1 MEDNVSM
8 SLFEKIV
15 YLILVYFVAVIG
27 IYLYQAITSDDINNA
42 IGFIFDSAW
51 LSPTY
56 SFNFLF
62 EFLSRDNFFNNNTI
76 PNKKWLTIA
85 FLALIYSP
93 IGLLIALPID
103 SLINKF
109 IIKRDSFEP
118 IFSWLFTLPLLGGV
132 FYLSVMVLAY
142 FPFSVVGNLINM

>member
-1 MEDNVSM
+1 MLNPWC
-8 SLFEKIV
+8 LLHL
-15 YLILVYFVAVIG
+15 LIL
-27 IYLYQAITSDDINNA
+27 D
-42 IGFIFDSAW
+42 
-51 LSPTY
+51 
-56 SFNFLF
+56 
-62 EFLSRDNFFNNNTI
+62 FFNNNTI

-109 IIKRDSFEP
+109 IIKRDSYEP

-142 FPFSVVGNLINM
+142 FPFQHQKHQS